1 MGRPHSSPGSTH
13 RAVCA
18 HSNNGEVQAMNPR
31 ESKGMLLGLIGVI
44 VFSLTLPMTRIVV
57 AEWHPLLN
65 GLGRALVAA
74 VPAAALLLW
83 RRERLPDWA
92 QIKSLF
98 VVSLGVVVA
107 FPVFSAWSMKYVPAS
122 HGAVVNGFQ
131 PLCVAIY
138 AAWLSHK
145 RPSRPFLLCALAG
158 RAIVVAF
165 AFQASGGAPQA
176 GDLLM
181 LVAVGIG
188 ALGYAEGARLAR
200 QMGGWQGI
208 CWALV
213 LSAPFLLLAVG
224 GLAWA
229 HHAAH
234 PGPLSLKVWLAFG
247 YVTLFSQFIGF
258 FAWYAGLAMGG
269 IARVGQVQLLQI
281 FFTMAFSA
289 LFFGE
294 HVGTST
300 WLYAPAVIV
309 TVVLVRKSSV
319 RPGPQP
325 AVVAAG
331 TTHAR

>member
-1 MGRPHSSPGSTH
+1 MKT
-13 RAVCA
+13 
-18 HSNNGEVQAMNPR
+18 R
-31 ESKGMLLGLIGVI
+31 ETEGMLLGLIGVI
-44 VFSLTLPMTRIVV
+44 IFSLTLPMTRIVV
-57 AEWHPLLN
+57 EEIHPLLN

-83 RRERLPDWA
+83 RRERWPTWP
-92 QIKSLF
+92 QVKSLA
-98 VVSLGVVVA
+98 VVSLGVIIA
-107 FPVFSAWSMKYVPAS
+107 FPVFSAWAMKTVPAS
-122 HGAVVNGFQ
+122 HGAVVNGLQ

-138 AAWLSHK
+138 AAWLSHE
-145 RPSRPFLLCALAG
+145 RPSKGFWLSAVAG
-158 RAIVVAF
+158 SAIVVAF
-165 AFQASGGAPQA
+165 ALQAGGGVQA

-200 QMGGWQGI
+200 QMGGWQVI

-213 LSAPFLLLAVG
+213 VSAPFLVLPVG
-224 GLAWA
+224 WLAWA
-229 HHAAH
+229 QLFGSHATH
-234 PGPLSLKVWLAFG
+234 PEPLALKTWLAFG
-247 YVTLFSQFIGF
+247 YVTVFSQFIGF

-269 IARVGQVQLLQI
+269 TARVGQVQLLQI

-294 HVGTST
+294 HVSTST
-300 WLYAPAVIV
+300 WLYAAAVIV
-309 TVVLVRKSSV
+309 TVVLGRRTAV
-319 RPGPQP
+319 RPAPQA

>member
-1 MGRPHSSPGSTH
+1 MRT
-13 RAVCA
+13 
-18 HSNNGEVQAMNPR
+18 R
-31 ESKGMLLGLIGVI
+31 ETEGMLLGLIGVVI
-44 VFSLTLPMTRIVV
+44 FSLTLPMTRIVV
-57 AEWHPLLN
+57 AEVHPLLN

-74 VPAAALLLW
+74 LPAAALLTW
-83 RRERLPDWA
+83 RREKWPTWPQVR
-92 QIKSLF
+92 SLA
-98 VVSLGVVVA
+98 VVSLGVIIA

-122 HGAVVNGFQ
+122 HGAVVNGLQ

-138 AAWLSHK
+138 AAWLSHE
-145 RPSRPFLLCALAG
+145 RPSKLFWASALAG
-158 RAIVVAF
+158 SAIVVAF
-165 AFQASGGAPQA
+165 ALQAGGGGLQA

-200 QMGGWQGI
+200 QMGGWQVI

-213 LSAPFLLLAVG
+213 LSAPFLLLPVG

-294 HVGTST
+294 HVSGST
-300 WLYAPAVIV
+300 WLYAAAVIV
-309 TVVLVRKSSV
+309 TVVLGRRAAV
-319 RPGPQP
+319 RPAPPQP
-325 AVVAAG
+325 MPQPVPTPAAARP
-331 TTHAR
+331 THAR